1 MYQPYPTG
9 GGADQVVPQRP
20 PQPPSVVNAVRLM
33 YAGAAL
39 SAIGLV
45 FDFIGLSSVK
55 KTLEQ
60 QHPDMTTAQ
69 IHSIETVTVA
79 VVVIVGLLGI
89 GLWIWMAITN
99 GKGKSWARIVAS
111 VLFGLSTLDLL
122 ISLAGVGVRSG
133 FILGILVWLVGLG
146 AIILLWRKDSSAYF
160 QPGRPM

>member
-9 GGADQVVPQRP
+9 GADQVPMSRP

-33 YAGAAL
+33 YAGAGL
-39 SAIGLV
+39 SAIGLI

-60 QHPDMTTAQ
+60 QHPDLTTAQ
-69 IHSIETVTVA
+69 IHSFEVVTVA
-79 VVVIVGLLGI
+79 VVVIVGLIGI
-89 GLWIWMAITN
+89 GLWIWMAIAN
-99 GKGKSWARIVAS
+99 GQGKNWARIVAS

-160 QPGRPM
+160 QPGVPR

>member
-9 GGADQVVPQRP
+9 GGADQVAPRP

-33 YAGAAL
+33 YAGAGL
-39 SAIGLV
+39 SAIGLI
-45 FDFIGLSSVK
+45 FDFVGLSSVK

-69 IHSIETVTVA
+69 INSIETVTVA
-79 VVVIVGLLGI
+79 VVVVVGLLGI
-89 GLWIWMAITN
+89 GLWIWMALAN

-111 VLFGLSTLDLL
+111 VLFALSTLDLL

-133 FILGILVWLVGLG
+133 FILGILVWLVGLA
-146 AIILLWRKDSSAYF
+146 AIILLWRKDSSAFF
-160 QPGRPM
+160 QPNRPM